1 MPWKDSELTEEQLKL
16 RLSWFFDRR
25 FKEVGKSHVSRVTGI
40 SRSTLDRYA
49 AWEAEADNDERD
61 DARIRE
67 GKRPV
72 AKAQP
77 EGPLK
82 FAEIYKITRALGV
95 EFDHLMVAIS
105 RSTDP
110 DSFDMI
116 LRSTLVAEFSFT
128 TALNGERVHHPVVT
142 QLQPPAGRTTAGRP
156 YLHAVG

>member
-16 RLSWFFDRR
+16 RLSWFFDRS
-25 FKEVGKSHVSRVTGI
+25 FKAVGMSRVSRVTGI
-40 SRSTLDRYA
+40 SRSTLARYA
-49 AWEAEADNDERD
+49 TWEITADNDERD

-77 EGPLK
+77 DGPQK

-95 EFDHLMVAIS
+95 ELDHLMVAIS

-116 LRSTLVAEFSFT
+116 MRSNLVAEFSFT
-128 TALNGERVHHPVVT
+128 TALNGERVDHPVVT
-142 QLQPPAGRTTAGRP
+142 PLQAPVGRARPA
-156 YLHAVG
+156 LSVVG

>member
-1 MPWKDSELTEEQLKL
+1 MPWKDSELTEEQMKL

-25 FKEVGKSHVSRVTGI
+25 FKEVGLRHLARVTGI
-40 SRSTLDRYA
+40 SRSTLARYA
-49 AWEAEADNDERD
+49 TWEVTADNDERD

-77 EGPLK
+77 DGPQKL
-82 FAEIYKITRALGV
+82 AEIYKITRALGV
-95 EFDHLMVAIS
+95 ELDHLMVALS

-116 LRSTLVAEFSFT
+116 MRSTLVAEFNFT
-128 TALNGERVHHPVVT
+128 TALNGERVEHPVVT
-142 QLQPPAGRTTAGRP
+142 QLHPQAARARP
-156 YLHAVG
+156 SLSVVG